1 MPFKTLSLLLP
12 FIVAAKVIVVVII
25 IIGKMII
32 HDAIR
37 SRTPSARAAVL
48 LLPLFTTPHS
58 HLLLFFI
65 RLARYLPHS
74 TEAPVVGM
82 KNIGVNVKPLSNHTE
97 NKIRFFLAPSFYGD
111 SSP

>member
-12 FIVAAKVIVVVII
+12 FIVAAKVIVVVI

-82 KNIGVNVKPLSNHTE
+82 KNIGVNVKLLSNHTE
-97 NKIRFFLAPSFYGD
+97 NKIHFALAASI
-111 SSP
+111 